1 MSSDCDVIR
10 CRYPEFAPRS
20 VAVAGGWVLRKVRR
34 TSAVRSRVD
43 AGEAS
48 FRSWATSGS
57 LVRSRCRCPETDG
70 VVVPVPGEPV
80 ERRSLLAV
88 QAEVAEVVEGLSNEL
103 GDLPGSRAEAS
114 CTTPT
119 ASAPPHLAA
128 LSRALDRTR
137 TCGLPLRRRSLY
149 PPELR
154 GRGDDGSPVATTS
167 RQPTGSMSSRA
178 STSRRRW
185 STVQSSRQPRN
196 WRRLVSSIAGDR
208 TKRNRVGP
216 PARRRPPRRT

>member
-103 GDLPGSRAEAS
+103 GDLAGVTGRGVVHDTDRVRAAPS
-114 CTTPT
+114 SSAFACPRQDSNLWPT
-119 ASAPPHLAA
+119 A
-128 LSRALDRTR
+128 
-137 TCGLPLRRRSLY
+137 
-149 PPELR
+149 
-154 GRGDDGSPVATTS
+154 
-167 RQPTGSMSSRA
+167 
-178 STSRRRW
+178 
-185 STVQSSRQPRN
+185 
-196 WRRLVSSIAGDR
+196 
-208 TKRNRVGP
+208 
-216 PARRRPPRRT
+216 